1 MKRRILGYVAVM
13 VTVICL
19 CAAPSFAAD
28 NYKIGVGYQGMLSG
42 NLLNG
47 LSVRGWFGPNTAI
60 GVEGN
65 LIYGALTVDP
75 SFDDQ
80 DLDADLF
87 MFEIKAMYALI
98 VKTNSRFYVGGKLGY
113 GQYSI
118 DPIKVDGDL
127 WNPAIFVGAEW
138 NFPSLPE
145 VGFNFEVGYN
155 FIFDNTELGDG
166 DEEVDL
172 GLHGINVGLGIK
184 YYF

>member
-28 NYKIGVGYQGMLSG
+28 NYKVGVGYQGMFAG
-42 NLLNG
+42 NMLNG

-65 LIYGALTVDP
+65 VFYGAMEVDDTD
-75 SFDDQ
+75 F
-80 DLDADLF
+80 DADLW
-87 MFEIKAMYALI
+87 MVEIKAMYAF
-98 VKTNSRFYVGGKLGY
+98 VVRPNSRFYAGAKFGY
-113 GQYSI
+113 GQFSV
-118 DPIKVDGDL
+118 DPVDFEGKVYIPGIL
-127 WNPAIFVGAEW
+127 VGAEW

-145 VGFNFEVGYN
+145 VGFNFDVGYN
-155 FIFDNTELGDG
+155 YILNKN
-166 DEEVDL
+166 EVNGNDIDL
-172 GLHGINVGLGIK
+172 KLHGINVAAGIK

>member
-28 NYKIGVGYQGMLSG
+28 NAKIGVGYQGMFAG

-47 LSVRGWFGPNTAI
+47 LSVRGWVGPNTAI

-65 LIYGALTVDP
+65 LFYGGFTAKD
-75 SFDDQ
+75 FYGDE
-80 DLDADLF
+80 DLDGSLL
-87 MFEIKAMYALI
+87 MLEIKAMYAFI
-98 VKTNSRFYVGGKLGY
+98 VRTNSRFYVGGKFAY
-113 GQYSI
+113 GQYEL
-118 DPIKVDGDL
+118 DPIEFEGKVYIPG
-127 WNPAIFVGAEW
+127 IFVGAEW
-138 NFPSLPE
+138 NFPSVPE

-155 FIFDNTELGDG
+155 YVMDRNEAGD
-166 DEEVDL
+166 DDVDL
-172 GLHGINVGLGIK
+172 NLHGINVGMGIK